1 VAAFFCLPVLWTIF
15 LGQLEGLVILGLV
28 GLPWL
33 APLALLKP
41 QVSIFAFGTKK
52 QYLATLLAVLILSS
66 MIYGPW
72 WLRMLNAE
80 SYYGEGRYVQNIGLG
95 WWGLPIFLATVWF
108 SRGDIDMLMLSG
120 CFITPHL
127 IPYNLM
133 PIVPALSRLRPLSAL
148 VGLGLSWLPIITANS
163 QGNWGW
169 WTGWLFPVW
178 LWANLAAQRYP
189 DWNKKK
195 I

>member
-1 VAAFFCLPVLWTIF
+1 
-15 LGQLEGLVILGLV
+15 
-28 GLPWL
+28 
-33 APLALLKP
+33 
-41 QVSIFAFGTKK
+41 
-52 QYLATLLAVLILSS
+52 

-80 SYYGEGRYVQNIGLG
+80 SYYAEGRYVQNIGLG

-133 PIVPALSRLRPLSAL
+133 PVVPALSRLRPLTAL

-163 QGNWGW
+163 QGDWGW

-178 LWANLAAQRYP
+178 VWANLAAQRYP
-189 DWNKKK
+189 QWRK
-195 I
+195 